1 MLKKYSLSYK
11 LSFIFSS
18 VIFIVAL
25 VLFYYMDLQSLTVW
39 TLNIWDTL
47 AECGNIRAYYEYSAM
62 NLYGLT
68 HAMVGSDILIYIPWA
83 IWNLP
88 IWLIQRFAGLAA
100 IDHFWMMLY
109 SKLFLV
115 AVFVLVLFLARKI
128 AALLTSDKEDM
139 ARMLFLS
146 ATSFFTVTSLAYVG
160 QNDVVVIAPFLA
172 GIYELLKGNKK
183 RFVLWAALSIAFKPF
198 FVFSYIAVIL
208 FMEKNLLKDIAYIII
223 GFNIY
228 VLQKV
233 LFIGAPAYSES
244 LNYGPT
250 SGALELMLQAQ
261 LDIPP
266 AGLSLFFLGMGI
278 VWLMAYFCPFADLD
292 MLDGKA
298 GNEEALAT
306 NPTGKY
312 NAYVIY
318 FATAPMIIFFLFTR
332 YESYRPFYLVPLL
345 FLLMML
351 KPAYK
356 RINLLLETVA
366 TGALMYFYL
375 MDDVLF
381 YNPAYM
387 LRLTES
393 ASTPSISAWLTSIIP
408 GFGYSAF
415 TAIFFL
421 AMVIILIINHPA
433 FRMKNAVLEKEEESW
448 LIPVRS
454 LLYGVPVILALLL
467 TVIY

>member
-1 MLKKYSLSYK
+1 MLKKYSLPYK

-18 VIFIVAL
+18 IIFIVAL

-39 TLNIWDTL
+39 TLNVWDTL
-47 AECGNIRAYYEYSAM
+47 AEHGNIRAFYEYSAM

-83 IWNLP
+83 VWNLP

-100 IDHFWMMLY
+100 VEHFWMMLY

-115 AVFVLVLFLARKI
+115 AIFVLVLFLARKI
-128 AALLTSDKEDM
+128 ANLLTSEKEDIQ
-139 ARMLFLS
+139 RMLFLS
-146 ATSFFTVTSLAYVG
+146 ATSFFTITSLAYVG
-160 QNDVVVIAPFLA
+160 QNDVMVIAPFLM

-198 FVFSYIAVIL
+198 FVFSYVAIIL
-208 FMEKNLLKDIAYIII
+208 FIEKNLLKDIAYIIG
-223 GFNIY
+223 GFSIY

-233 LFIGAPAYSES
+233 IFIGAPAYNQSMT
-244 LNYGPT
+244 YGPT
-250 SGALELMLQAQ
+250 GGALDLMLQAQ

-278 VWLMAYFCPFADLD
+278 IWLMAYFCTSDFS
-292 MLDGKA
+292 
-298 GNEEALAT
+298 N
-306 NPTGKY
+306 
-312 NAYVIY
+312 YVIY

-332 YESYRPFYLVPLL
+332 YESYRPFYLVPLM

-351 KPAYK
+351 KPTYN
-356 RINLLLETVA
+356 RINILLETVA
-366 TGALMYFYL
+366 TGSLMYFYL
-375 MDDVLF
+375 LDDVLF

-387 LRLTES
+387 LSLTKNAS
-393 ASTPSISAWLTSIIP
+393 APSISAWLTSIIP

-421 AMVIILIINHPA
+421 AMILILIVNHPG
-433 FRMKNAVLEKEEESW
+433 FRLKNAVLEQEEELW

-454 LLYGVPVILALLL
+454 LLYGVPVLLALVLKI
-467 TVIY
+467 VY

>member
-1 MLKKYSLSYK
+1 MLKKYSFSYK
-11 LSFIFSS
+11 ISFLFSFI
-18 VIFIVAL
+18 IFVLAF

-39 TLNIWDTL
+39 TLNVWDTL
-47 AECGNIRAYYEYSAM
+47 AETGNIRAYYEYSAM

-68 HAMVGSDILIYIPWA
+68 HAMVGSDILIYLPWA
-83 IWNLP
+83 VWNLP
-88 IWLIQRFAGLAA
+88 IWLLQRFAGLAA
-100 IDHFWMMLY
+100 IDHFWMILY

-115 AVFVLVLFLARKI
+115 AVFVLVLFLSRKI
-128 AALLTSDKEDM
+128 AGLFSPEKEDLH
-139 ARMLFLS
+139 RMLFLS

-160 QNDVVVIAPFLA
+160 QNDVVVIAPFLM

-183 RFVLWAALSIAFKPF
+183 RFVLWVAISIAFKPF
-198 FVFSYIAVIL
+198 FVFSYLAVVL
-208 FMEKNLLKDIAYIII
+208 FIEKNLLKDIAYFFG
-223 GFNIY
+223 GFSIY

-244 LNYGPT
+244 LSYGPT

-261 LDIPP
+261 LTIPP

-278 VWLMAYFCPFADLD
+278 VWLMAYFCPANSIESF
-292 MLDGKA
+292 K
-298 GNEEALAT
+298 N
-306 NPTGKY
+306 
-312 NAYVIY
+312 YVIY
-318 FATAPMIIFFLFTR
+318 LATAPMIIFFLFTR

-345 FLLMML
+345 FLLMMT

-356 RINLLLETVA
+356 RLNLLLETVA
-366 TGALMYFYL
+366 TGSLMYFYL

-387 LRLTES
+387 LRLSEEMT
-393 ASTPSISAWLTSIIP
+393 TPSISAWLTSMIP

-421 AMVIILIINHPA
+421 AMFLILMINHPA
-433 FRMKNAVLEKEEESW
+433 FHLKNAMLEQEEEVW

-454 LLYGVPVILALLL
+454 LLYGLPMLLALLL
-467 TVIY
+467 VIIY